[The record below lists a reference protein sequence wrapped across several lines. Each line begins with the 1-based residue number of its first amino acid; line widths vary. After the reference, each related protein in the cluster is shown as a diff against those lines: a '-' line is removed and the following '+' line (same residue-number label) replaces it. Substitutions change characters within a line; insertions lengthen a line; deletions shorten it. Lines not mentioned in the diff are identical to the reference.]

1 MRTSPRSFAGA
12 LGLLSALAACGSSH
26 SGSNGGATVAL
37 RTAELTV
44 TVRKAPF
51 SIAVADRRGMLL
63 AEAAGA
69 DQGTLTYWRGAVEH
83 HLVRTTAPV
92 RREGDRV
99 TFDVETSEGPGADA
113 RVGVELQGDGTV
125 LVDLVPATPETVT
138 VVGDTF
144 VAPAG
149 ERYYGLTERIVTDGR
164 NGPASE
170 VSPKAVGSLDRRGEL
185 VTMSVAPTISIY
197 TPFLHSSHGYGLFVD
212 GPMEGLFDLA
222 NTQSDRLALRFNFDP
237 TAQRFRFY
245 VLHGPDHATILDR
258 YTALTGRPWLPP
270 RWAYTHMRWRDEHAS
285 GATAVLDGV
294 EMNAA
299 FVEDVTMY
307 EALGFPAPGWYTFDR
322 PWSSGPAGACPAP
335 GFTRFEFDPVRFPNA
350 EAMIAAL
357 AARGTRTLVWGSP
370 WLCGDPD
377 DPRDNIYDAV
387 RDGYLT
393 PNHDIQLDFT
403 NPAATQWWQDKIGNF
418 VRTMDI
424 SGFKLDRGD
433 ETVPSHAA
441 DVYFDGRTGL
451 ELHNDYPRLY
461 VKAYTDALQAER
473 PDDWVTMTR
482 PGYAGSQAYGLYWGG
497 DITGANG
504 FGASTG
510 TDKGLRS
517 ALISLQRM
525 AFMGFPNW
533 GTDTGGYYQFKQ
545 RDVFARWLEFSALCP
560 VMEIGG
566 GLRVG
571 DAVDGPHAPWDMP
584 TEPHYDP
591 EMIDIYRYYT
601 WLHHA
606 LVPYSYSEGVRAH
619 QTGHPIATPLV
630 FEYPDDAAVGDLWDE
645 YLYGPWLL
653 VAPIWRDGDRTR
665 SVYLPA
671 DAWTDFWDDAQMFAG
686 PLTLPDVGGP
696 LDRLPL
702 FIRLGAIIPLDVVNA
717 VTGFGSDASAGRLT
731 LAVYPHQRSRYDL
744 REEGGAT
751 IAITSEKQG
760 AYDAR
765 AAIRVTTSTATRDY
779 LLRIKANFS
788 PASVR
793 LNGAALDECT
803 DQAAF
808 DDASGT
814 CAWLSDASGHV
825 LVKYS
830 TAGSGATVVL
840 SPSGA

>member
-1 MRTSPRSFAGA
+1 MCTSPRA
-12 LGLLSALAACGSSH
+12 LAATLALSSLLAACGGSH
-26 SGSNGGATVAL
+26 SNGNGGSTVTL
-37 RTAELTV
+37 QSSELTV
-44 TVRKAPF
+44 TVHRSPF
-51 SIAVADRRGMLL
+51 SIAIADRRGTLL
-63 AEAAGA
+63 AEAGGADAGA
-69 DQGTLTYWRGAVEH
+69 LTYWRGENQYHVVDA
-83 HLVRTTAPV
+83 TAPV
-92 RREGDRV
+92 RRDGDRA
-99 TFDVETSEGPGADA
+99 TFDVETSEGAGTNAS
-113 RVGVELQGDGTV
+113 VSVELQGDGTV
-125 LVDLVPATPETVT
+125 VVDLVPAHPETVT
-138 VVGDTF
+138 EVGDTF
-144 VAPAG
+144 VAAAG
-149 ERYYGLTERIVTDGR
+149 ERYYGLTERLITDGK
-164 NGPASE
+164 NGLASE
-170 VSPKAVGSLDRRGEL
+170 VSPQEVGSLDRRGEL

-197 TPFLHSSHGYGLFVD
+197 TPFLHSSQGYGLFVD

-222 NTQSDRLALRFNFDP
+222 HTQSDRLVVRFNFDP
-237 TAQRFRFY
+237 SAQRFRY
-245 VLHGPDHATILDR
+245 YLLHGPDHATILDR

-285 GATAVLDGV
+285 GPTAMLDGV
-294 EMNAA
+294 AMNAA

-307 EALGFPAPGWYTFDR
+307 ETLGFPMPGWYTFDR
-322 PWSSGPAGACPAP
+322 PWSSGPAGACPGP

-350 EAMIAAL
+350 AAMIAAL
-357 AARGTRTLVWGSP
+357 ATRGTRTLVWGSP
-370 WLCGDPD
+370 WLCGDPT
-377 DPRDNIYDAV
+377 DPRDNAYDAT
-387 RDGYLT
+387 RDGYFV
-393 PNHDIQLDFT
+393 PNGDIEIDFT
-403 NPAATQWWQDKIGNF
+403 NPAATQWFQGRIGNF
-418 VRTMDI
+418 VRSMDI

-441 DVYFDGRTGL
+441 DVYFDGRNGL

-461 VKAYTDALQAER
+461 VKAYTDVLQAER

-482 PGYAGSQAYGLYWGG
+482 PAYAGSQAYGLYWGG

-517 ALISLQRM
+517 ALIGLQRM

-584 TEPHYDP
+584 TEPHDDQ
-591 EMIDIYRYYT
+591 EMIDIYRTYT

-671 DAWTDFWDDAQMFAG
+671 DGWTDFWDDAQVYAG
-686 PLTLPDVGGP
+686 PLTLPAVDGP

-702 FIRLGAIIPLDVVNA
+702 YVRLGAIVPLDVVND
-717 VTGFGSDASAGRLT
+717 VNGLGDDASAGRLT
-731 LAVYPHQRSRYDL
+731 LAIYPHQRSHYDL
-744 REEGGAT
+744 REEGDAT
-751 IAITSEKQG
+751 IAITSEKDG
-760 AYDAR
+760 AY
-765 AAIRVTTSTATRDY
+765 AASAPIRVTTSAATRDY
-779 LLRIKANFS
+779 LLRIKANFA
-788 PASVR
+788 PASVT
-793 LNGAALDECT
+793 LNGGALEACN

-808 DDASGT
+808 DDAEGT
-814 CAWLSDASGHV
+814 CAWLADDDGRV

-830 TAGSGATVVL
+830 TSSSAATVVL
-840 SPSGA
+840 TPS